1 MGLRQMEPKKVT
13 VGGID
18 FYIKPFPAM
27 KSANLSGELAA
38 MLLPLFTALIPLL
51 GKSITGEGK
60 ESESDNGLLDIEVED
75 AAPELG
81 KAFSSLSGDKVELL
95 LRKLLIV
102 NKNIVVEIPDEES
115 GETEQTT
122 LDEDTLNE
130 IFCGEV
136 QDMFILAFEVIRLNF
151 NGFFKKVGALSGKA
165 GKVATQMMRKIY

>member
-1 MGLRQMEPKKVT
+1 MGLRQTESKQVT
-13 VGGID
+13 VGGIE

-51 GKSITGEGK
+51 GKSLGGEK
-60 ESESDNGLLDIEVED
+60 EDSEDNGLLDIEVED

-81 KAFSSLSGDKVELL
+81 KAFGSLSGDKVELL

-102 NKNIVVEIPDEES
+102 NKNIVVEVPNEMS
-115 GETEQTT
+115 GEVDQSI
-122 LDEDTLNE
+122 LNE
-130 IFCGEV
+130 DLLNELFCGEV

-165 GKVATQMMRKIY
+165 GMVATQMMRKIY